1 MCHIGF
7 VRHMQAGIA
16 PHVSVLKGRK
26 KVIFLLQNCPKL
38 MIFSDR
44 ISKHSAEAWFE
55 LPYFPKLHHITLLP
69 LRIALH
75 SLLAYSIVLHCTA
88 LQSSA

>member
-1 MCHIGF
+1 
-7 VRHMQAGIA
+7 
-16 PHVSVLKGRK
+16 
-26 KVIFLLQNCPKL
+26 

-55 LPYFPKLHHITLLP
+55 LPYFPKLHHITLLL

-75 SLLAYSIVLHCTA
+75 SLLAYSIVLHCIA
-88 LQSSA
+88 LHSSA